1 MTLLKIKPE
10 DCSVLGKV
18 LLKHMRENRTSLRE
32 LSKAAGIT
40 HPSLRRICLNQGNP
54 TDSMLSKLSKVLDIH
69 PVELYFLAHGET
81 IKALASTSEDKRFKP
96 ILNAIN
102 RIAEKAQRS

>member
-18 LLKHMRENRTSLRE
+18 ILKHMRENRTSLRE

-40 HPSLRRICLNQGNP
+40 HPSLRRVCLGQGNP
-54 TDSMLSKLSKVLDIH
+54 TASTLRKLSTVLKIH
-69 PVELYFLAHGET
+69 PIELYFMAHGQT
-81 IKALASTSEDKRFKP
+81 IKALASTTDDKRFKP
-96 ILNAIN
+96 ILDGIDQ
-102 RIAEKAQRS
+102 IAEKAQA

>member
-1 MTLLKIKPE
+1 MGLLKIKPE

-18 LLKHMRENRTSLRE
+18 ILKHMRENRTSLRE

-40 HPSLRRICLNQGNP
+40 HPSLRLYCLGQGNP
-54 TDSMLSKLSKVLDIH
+54 TNSTLRKLSTVLKIQ
-69 PVELYFLAHGET
+69 PIELYFLAHGET

-96 ILNAIN
+96 ILDGID
-102 RIAEKAQRS
+102 RIAEKAMA